1 MYNISM
7 ANIQGDNYRVWYE
20 GKNNTVYFEGTLR
33 LGTIAE
39 YSPIIQLL
47 TNVANDSSD
56 LLNINFNK
64 LYSLNSSGIS
74 IISKFIVDIRD
85 KPQSQVMVR
94 ASSNIPWQAKALKNL
109 QRLMPSL
116 ILTYE

>member
-1 MYNISM
+1 M

-20 GKNNTVYFEGTLR
+20 ETNKTVYFEGTLR

-47 TNVANDSSD
+47 SNIANSSFNSIN
-56 LLNINFNK
+56 LNFRN

-74 IISKFIVDIRD
+74 IISKFVVDIRD
-85 KPQSQVMVR
+85 KPKSYVTIKG
-94 ASSNIPWQAKALKNL
+94 SNSIPWQPKTLKNL

-116 ILTYE
+116 VLTYD

>member
-1 MYNISM
+1 MTNIQS
-7 ANIQGDNYRVWYE
+7 IQGDNYRVWYE
-20 GKNNTVYFEGTLR
+20 ENNKTVYFEGTLR

-47 TNVANDSSD
+47 TSVANNS
-56 LLNINFNK
+56 LGYINLNFKN

-85 KPQSQVMVR
+85 KPKSQITIK
-94 ASSNIPWQAKALKNL
+94 ASNNIPWQSKALKNL
-109 QRLMPSL
+109 QKLMPNL
-116 ILTYE
+116 VLFYD